1 MKNDNELAKYI
12 AAYIAEELERSASP
26 TLWSDDLE
34 NFAGSLPDMLA
45 DAIEAFRGGAR

>member
-1 MKNDNELAKYI
+1 MKNDNELAKYL
-12 AAYIAEELERSASP
+12 ADYLNEELDRSTSP
-26 TLWSDDLE
+26 ALWSDDLE